1 MKDLQGNVIRWQT
14 THHAAMQI
22 VHACRRASERYG
34 FELTPE
40 DYEKLR
46 QRLIGQF
53 KDQTGIVFLEKKGK
67 SSQFAVWHGCE
78 WLPIVY
84 DKRHKTIVTFLPKH
98 VLLRHK
104 HKLPW

>member
-1 MKDLQGNVIRWQT
+1 MKDLQGNLIRWQNT
-14 THHAAMQI
+14 RHAVAQ
-22 VHACRRASERYG
+22 VRHACRRASERYG

-53 KDQTGIVFLEKKGK
+53 KEQTGIVFLEKDRGASK
-67 SSQFAVWHGCE
+67 FAIWHGCE
-78 WLPIVY
+78 WLPVVY
-84 DKRHKTIVTFLPKH
+84 SKKNKTIVTFLPRK
-98 VLLRHK
+98 VLQAHK